1 MRKKMK
7 KTTKLT
13 LAGVVM
19 SLALA
24 GCAGVNKN
32 EPPPPAPPPEP
43 PPPAVVPETISIQ
56 TDGLFDFDS
65 AKIKPDLAA
74 RLDEVAEKVY
84 GKTYSSVEVVGH
96 TCSIGSEAYNQGL
109 SERRAESAAEY
120 LANAGVDR
128 NKISFRGEG
137 ETNPAYSNATR
148 ESRAKN
154 RRIEVIIQ

>member
-1 MRKKMK
+1 MK
-7 KTTKLT
+7 KKTIHV
-13 LAGVVM
+13 LAGVLM

-24 GCAGVNKN
+24 GCASGVDKN

-43 PPPAVVPETISIQ
+43 PPPAVVPETISIE

-65 AKIKPDLAA
+65 AEIKPDLAS
-74 RLDEVAEKVY
+74 RLDGVVDKVS
-84 GKTYSSVEVVGH
+84 GHTYSSVEVVGH
-96 TCSIGSEAYNQGL
+96 TCSIGAEAYNQGL

-120 LANAGVDR
+120 LVSAGIDR

-137 ETNPAYSNATR
+137 ESNPAYSNDTR

-154 RRIEVIIQ
+154 RRIDVTIR